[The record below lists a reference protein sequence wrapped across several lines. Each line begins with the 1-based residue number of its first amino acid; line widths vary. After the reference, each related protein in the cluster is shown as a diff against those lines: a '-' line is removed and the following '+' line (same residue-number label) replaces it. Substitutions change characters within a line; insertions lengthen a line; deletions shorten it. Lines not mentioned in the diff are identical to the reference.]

1 MPDIPMAVVGRSYRS
16 PQRSAL
22 HAPSATDRRIS
33 GAPHGSEAV
42 KPSRPARAG
51 VVLFAGDPS
60 TTLVALPYEAP

>member
-1 MPDIPMAVVGRSYRS
+1 MR
-16 PQRSAL
+16 
-22 HAPSATDRRIS
+22 APYLAWDPARRRADGRIS